1 MPKQFLKIFNDKS
14 LLELTL
20 ERLNGIPYIR
30 RPIIITSN
38 TYKFYVINLLN
49 KLKLDCQIILEPE
62 AKNTTAAIYLASCI
76 TKVNEDY
83 LLILPSDHLI
93 PDKNKFQRIIE
104 TTRHNINNKNWYLFG
119 IKPKFPSISY
129 GYIQTKNGSKML
141 REVINFIEK
150 PNIEK
155 ATKMLMSKNYF
166 WNTGIFFGQS
176 KMIINSIK
184 TYAEDISNSCDKV
197 LTKTIL
203 NKANQII
210 NLDKAAFKEIRSI
223 SIDYAVIEKEK
234 NIMCMIFDSKWSDIG
249 SWESFFENKCNDDK
263 NNNIFQVDGENQIL
277 SANNRTIATLGVKN
291 LMVIDSDDALLITK
305 KNQSE
310 NLKSFLDLIKLSKPE
325 VINANNYEERP
336 WGRFDVLMETET
348 LKVKML
354 TIYPD
359 KRLSLQYHKRRSEH
373 WFIVKGQASIHLD
386 GREFILNQGNSIDI
400 PLGKNHFIG
409 NDTSSELII
418 IEIQQGNYLKEDDII
433 RLDDPY
439 ERDNENH

>member
-20 ERLNGIPYIR
+20 ERLNGIPNTR

-49 KLKLDCQIILEPE
+49 KLKIDCQIILEPE
-62 AKNTTAAIYLASCI
+62 VKNTTAAIYLASCI
-76 TKVNEDY
+76 TRVKEDY

-104 TTRHNINNKNWYLFG
+104 STRHNINNKNWYLFG
-119 IKPKFPSISY
+119 IEPNFPSISY
-129 GYIQTKNGSKML
+129 GYIQTKNGSKIF
-141 REVINFIEK
+141 RDVINFSEK

-155 ATKMLMSKNYF
+155 ATKMFMSKNYF
-166 WNTGIFFGQS
+166 WNSGIFLGQS

-184 TYAEDISNSCDKV
+184 TFAEDISNSCDKV
-197 LTKTIL
+197 LKKTIL
-203 NKANQII
+203 NKENEII
-210 NLDKAAFKEIRSI
+210 NLDKTAFKEVRSI

-234 NIMCMIFDSKWSDIG
+234 NIMCIIFDSKWSDIG
-249 SWESFFENKCNDDK
+249 SWDSYFENISDLEQ
-263 NNNIFQVDGENQIL
+263 NNNVFQMDGENQII
-277 SANNRTIATLGVKN
+277 SDNDRTIATLGVKN
-291 LMVIDSDDALLITK
+291 LMVIDSNDALLITK

-310 NLKSFLDLIKLSKPE
+310 NLKSFLDQIKLSKPD
-325 VINANNYEERP
+325 VINTNFYEERP
-336 WGRFDVLMETET
+336 WGRFDILMEAET

-354 TIYPD
+354 NVYPK
-359 KRLSLQYHKRRSEH
+359 KRLSLQYHEKRSEH
-373 WFIVKGQASIHLD
+373 WFVVKGKAKIHLD
-386 GREFILNQGNSIDI
+386 GKEFYLNQGSSIDI

-409 NDTSSELII
+409 NDTDAELII
-418 IEIQQGNYLKEDDII
+418 IEIQQGDYLKEDDII

-439 ERDNENH
+439 GRDYENN